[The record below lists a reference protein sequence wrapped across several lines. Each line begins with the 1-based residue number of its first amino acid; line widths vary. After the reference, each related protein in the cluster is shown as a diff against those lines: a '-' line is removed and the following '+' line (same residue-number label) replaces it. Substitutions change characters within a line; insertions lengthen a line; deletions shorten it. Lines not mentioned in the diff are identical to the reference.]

1 MATDPRIAQVHRR
14 QRRRNRLHG
23 VLLLTGMV
31 GMLALCAWLLFGG
44 QGVAWV
50 LVLGLGT
57 LALRPRMRPAWVL
70 RMYRARP
77 LPASA
82 APDLHHL
89 LEVLAGR
96 AGLPRPPAL
105 YYVPSRMLNAFA
117 VGDRDASAIG
127 VTDGLLRT
135 LTGRQLA
142 GVIAHEVS
150 HISSEDLRMMTLA
163 DTVGRLTHAIAYAG
177 LALLVVSGA
186 SMAMVESGGAR
197 PALASLLLVSVVL
210 LFVPTVVTLL
220 QLALSRAREYDAD
233 LAAATLTGDPLGLA
247 DALRTLHIHEGRL
260 WERLMVPHGRSPDQL
275 LLRTHPTAQERIR
288 RLQELAPV
296 DAPPVTPPS
305 DDHPP
310 RGFGPVTRPV
320 RLRAPGIWR

>member
-96 AGLPRPPAL
+96 SGLPRPPAL

>member
-1 MATDPRIAQVHRR
+1 VVVDPRIAQVRRR

-23 VLLLTGMV
+23 VLLLAGMV
-31 GMLALCAWLLFGG
+31 GTLSLCAWLLFGG
-44 QGVAWV
+44 RGVVWV
-50 LVLGLGT
+50 LALGVGA

-77 LPASA
+77 LPAAA
-82 APDLHHL
+82 APDLHRVL
-89 LEVLAGR
+89 DVLADR

-117 VGDRDASAIG
+117 VGDRDTSAIG

-135 LTGRQLA
+135 LTGRQLT
-142 GVIAHEVS
+142 GVLAHEIS

-177 LALLVVSGA
+177 LFMLVASGM
-186 SMAMVESGGAR
+186 SMAMAGPAGAGTT
-197 PALASLLLVSVVL
+197 LASLLFVSVVL

-247 DALRTLHIHEGRL
+247 DALRTLHAHEGRL
-260 WERLMVPHGRSPDQL
+260 WERIMVPHGRSPDQL
-275 LLRTHPTAQERIR
+275 LLRTHPTADERIH
-288 RLQELAPV
+288 RLRELTPI
-296 DAPPVTPPS
+296 DAPRVTPPS

-320 RLRAPGIWR
+320 RLRVPGIWR

>member
-1 MATDPRIAQVHRR
+1 VATDPRIAQVRRR

-23 VLLLTGMV
+23 ALLLTGMV
-31 GMLALCAWLLFGG
+31 GTLALCAWLLFGR
-44 QGVAWV
+44 QGVVWV
-50 LVLGLGT
+50 LLLGLGT
-57 LALRPRMRPAWVL
+57 LAVRPRMRPAWVL

-82 APDLHHL
+82 APDLHRL
-89 LEVLAGR
+89 LAVLAGR
-96 AGLPRPPAL
+96 AGLPRAPAL

-135 LTGRQLA
+135 LSGRQLA
-142 GVIAHEVS
+142 GVLAHEIS
-150 HISSEDLRMMTLA
+150 HITSEDLRMMTLA

-177 LALLVVSGA
+177 LLMLVVSGA
-186 SMAMVESGGAR
+186 SMAMAGAGGTGSTV
-197 PALASLLLVSVVL
+197 ASLLVVSVVL
-210 LFVPTVVTLL
+210 VTVPTIVTLL

-233 LAAATLTGDPLGLA
+233 LAAVTLTGDPLGLA
-247 DALRTLHIHEGRL
+247 DALRTLHLHEGRL
-260 WERLMVPHGRSPDQL
+260 WERIMVPHGRSPDQL
-275 LLRTHPTAQERIR
+275 LLRTHPTAEERIR
-288 RLQELAPV
+288 RLTELAPV
-296 DAPPVTPPS
+296 DTPRITPPS

-310 RGFGPVTRPV
+310 SGFGPVSGPV

>member
-50 LVLGLGT
+50 LALGLGT

-96 AGLPRPPAL
+96 SGLPRPPAL